1 MNEERLKNIFMERK
15 KFLKNSLFGI
25 TTIFTGAALSG
36 DNKRNDLTG
45 DDCTVSPRETRGP
58 FPTKTPAEMVKSN
71 ITSDR
76 KGVALLI
83 NFTVID
89 KTNNCKPLA
98 GAHVDIWHCD
108 KDGNYSEYGNHPMQR
123 NDLTSVH
130 FLRGRQTADENGR
143 VSFLSIYPGWYQGR
157 APHIHLEIFDK
168 NGRSLLVTQVAFPEN
183 VSKEVYSSS
192 FYSSRG
198 QAETPNDRDGVF
210 ADSLSGQMGT
220 ITGNITDGFTLSNT
234 IVVRS

>member
-1 MNEERLKNIFMERK
+1 MERK

-25 TTIFTGAALSG
+25 TTILTGAALSG
-36 DNKRNDLTG
+36 NNKKRNSPGG
-45 DDCTVSPRETRGP
+45 DDCNVSPRETKGP
-58 FPTKTPAEMVKSN
+58 FPTKTPPEMVKSN

-83 NFTVID
+83 DFTVLD
-89 KTNNCKPLA
+89 KTNNCKPLP

-123 NDLTSVH
+123 NDLTAVH

-143 VSFLSIYPGWYQGR
+143 VSFLSIYPGWYHGR

-168 NGRSLLVTQVAFPEN
+168 TGRSLLVTQVAFPEDA
-183 VSKEVYSSS
+183 SKEVYSSTL
-192 FYSSRG
+192 YLSRG
-198 QAETPNDRDGVF
+198 QANTSNDRDNVF
-210 ADSLSGQMGT
+210 ADSLSEQMGT
-220 ITGNITDGFTLSNT
+220 ISGNITDGFTLSST